1 MVCIHILF
9 TSIYIFNAP
18 FQDSSKKSGQE
29 RRKLPGPD
37 SEGKVLTDL
46 IKNEMLGSELNARRM
61 AKKMKNPPKKQ
72 RKPNLPR
79 ATT

>member
-1 MVCIHILF
+1 MFDAL
-9 TSIYIFNAP
+9 
-18 FQDSSKKSGQE
+18 FQDSSRKSRQE
-29 RRKLPGPD
+29 RRKLLAPD
-37 SEGKVLTDL
+37 SEGKVLIDL

-61 AKKMKNPPKKQ
+61 AKKMKNPLKKQ